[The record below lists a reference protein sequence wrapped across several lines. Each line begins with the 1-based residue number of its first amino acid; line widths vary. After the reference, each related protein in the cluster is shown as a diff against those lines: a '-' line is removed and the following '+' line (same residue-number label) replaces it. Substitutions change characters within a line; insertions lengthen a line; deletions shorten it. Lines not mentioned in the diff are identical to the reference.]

1 MKEKFITVL
10 KVEPGKNPVVTIL
23 ENKLE
28 KLQDAVAIGA
38 PFPGLIELFSIDDNV
53 SILCN
58 EEGKLIG
65 LKGNRHFC
73 DDLLC
78 GVFYIVGD
86 DEEGNLTSLS
96 PDMIE
101 KYSKLFW
108 EPEDIS
114 ADEVSDAIF
123 IGFFHTEEQP

>member
-10 KVEPGKNPVVTIL
+10 KVEPGKNPCVTIL

-28 KLQDAVAIGA
+28 KLQEAVSIGA
-38 PFPGLIELFSIDDNV
+38 PFPGLIELFGIDDNV

-65 LKGNRHFC
+65 LEPNRRFC
-73 DDLLC
+73 GDVLC
-78 GVFYIVGD
+78 GVFYVVGD

-96 PDMIE
+96 PGMTD
-101 KYSKLFW
+101 KYSKLFAT
-108 EPEDIS
+108 PDCIS
-114 ADEVSDAIF
+114 EDEVEKTVF
-123 IGFFHTEEQP
+123 VGFYPMED